1 MAAAVYVG
9 TSGWF
14 YDHWEGV
21 LYPRGL
27 PKSRRLEVY
36 AAHFNAVE
44 VNATFYRLPRT
55 STVEGWRKKAPEGF
69 VFVAKANQEITHR
82 RRLRKAEEPLK
93 RFLEAIEPLGGLL
106 ANVLFQL
113 PPSLRKDI
121 ALLEDFLVL
130 LPDHPRASF
139 EFRHPSWEC
148 DEVFEVLRKV
158 GASHVVV
165 SRSGYPFAEAHT
177 SDIAYFRCHGPG
189 QMFASSYSEE
199 WLAGLAGKIA
209 ALARQ
214 GTTVFT
220 FFNND
225 VAGHAV
231 RNADTLKAHLALAG
245 LEC

>member
-1 MAAAVYVG
+1 MPAPVYVG
-9 TSGWF
+9 TSGWY

-27 PKSRRLEVY
+27 SKGRRFEVY

-44 VNATFYRLPRT
+44 VNATFYRLPRA
-55 STVEGWRKKAPEGF
+55 STVEGWRQKAPEGF
-69 VFVAKANQEITHR
+69 VFVAKANREITHR
-82 RRLRKAEEPLK
+82 RRLRDAAEPLE
-93 RFLEAIEPLGGLL
+93 RFLAVLEPLGGLL
-106 ANVLFQL
+106 ASVLFQL
-113 PPSLRKDI
+113 PPSLHRDM
-121 ALLEDFLVL
+121 ALLKDFLAL
-130 LPDHPRASF
+130 LPEQPRGSF

-148 DEVFEVLRKV
+148 EGVFEALRQA

-177 SDIAYFRCHGPG
+177 GEVAYFRCHGPG
-189 QMFASSYSEE
+189 RMFASSYTDQ
-199 WLAGLAGKIA
+199 WLAGLAGRIA
-209 ALARQ
+209 TLARA
-214 GTTVFT
+214 GVTSLT

-225 VAGHAV
+225 VGGHAV